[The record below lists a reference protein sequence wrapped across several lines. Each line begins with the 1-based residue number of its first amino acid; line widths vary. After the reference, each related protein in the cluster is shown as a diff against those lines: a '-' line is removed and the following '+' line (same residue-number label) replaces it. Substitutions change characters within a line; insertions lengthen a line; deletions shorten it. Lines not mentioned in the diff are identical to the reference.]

1 MWRAREWKFYENVLE
16 LTPGDYPAFSAS
28 VAESVPMLLAQ
39 DEHPGKITNILLR
52 FQASVAV

>member
-52 FQASVAV
+52 F